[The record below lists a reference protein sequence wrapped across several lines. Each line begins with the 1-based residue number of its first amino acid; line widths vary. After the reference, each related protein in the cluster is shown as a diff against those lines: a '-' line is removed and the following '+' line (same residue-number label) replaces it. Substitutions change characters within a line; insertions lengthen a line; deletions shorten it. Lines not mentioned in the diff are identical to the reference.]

1 MEPLVVSHT
10 YQTSPDK
17 VWDALTKPAEMKI
30 WYFSVQNFVL
40 EEKAVFTF
48 YEVETGGSFLHS
60 CKILNIV
67 PLQIFEH
74 TWEHPS
80 HSKGK
85 SVVKWEISAKNE
97 EETTVTLTHTGI
109 ENFADA
115 GPAFLPENFLMGW
128 NHILKVSL
136 RNYLHGIEKLVF
148 EIDINAPREKV
159 WQVLWGK
166 ETYGEWTK
174 AFIDGSYFEGEIEQG
189 KRVHL
194 LSPSGEGMYSD
205 VVVLKEN
212 EQLIFSHIGYLKDKK
227 ELPLDKD
234 MEAWTGSQEGYELT
248 ETPSGTH
255 LRLELDNQKEFHDEM
270 NKKFPLALRD
280 LKRIAEA

>member
-10 YQTSPDK
+10 YQTTPDK

-40 EEKAVFTF
+40 EEEAVFTF
-48 YEVETGGSFLHS
+48 YEVETGGTFLHR
-60 CKILNIV
+60 CEILNIV

-80 HSKGK
+80 HSKGR

-97 EETTVTLTHTGI
+97 EETTVTLTHAGI

-148 EIDINAPREKV
+148 EIDIDAPKEKV

-166 ETYGEWTK
+166 ETYEQWTK
-174 AFIDGSYFEGEIEQG
+174 AFIDGSYYEGELAQG

-205 VVVLKEN
+205 VIVLKEN

-234 MEAWTGSQEGYELT
+234 MEAWTGSQESYELT
-248 ETPSGTH
+248 ETHSGTH
-255 LRLELDNQKEFHDEM
+255 LKLELDNQKEFHDEM
-270 NKKFPLALRD
+270 NKKFPLALQD